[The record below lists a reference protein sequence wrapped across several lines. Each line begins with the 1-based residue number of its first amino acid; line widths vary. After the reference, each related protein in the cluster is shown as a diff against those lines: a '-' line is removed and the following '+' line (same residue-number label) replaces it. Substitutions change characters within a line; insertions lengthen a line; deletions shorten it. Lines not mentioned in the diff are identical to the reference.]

1 MIAAPASR
9 TVMRVLLVDDHEIVR
24 AGLKRLLSESG
35 AIELVAEA
43 SSGEQ
48 AYRDFGLK
56 KPDVVIMDLAMPGMG
71 GIEAT
76 RRMLAREPAARVL
89 ILSMHEEAIFAVRAM
104 QAGAKGFITKRC
116 APEMLLA
123 AVDTVARGEV
133 FLEPN
138 LAKQIAVAGI
148 AGGNDPMMGL
158 TEREFQVFLMLAQ
171 GHTVFQISK
180 TLLLSDKTISTYQTR
195 ILRKLKVQNS
205 AELARLAIRGGL
217 VHP

>member
-9 TVMRVLLVDDHEIVR
+9 TVIRVLLVDDHEIVR

-89 ILSMHEEAIFAVRAM
+89 ILSMHEEVIFAVRAL

-116 APEMLLA
+116 APEMLRA

-158 TEREFQVFLMLAQ
+158 TEREFEVFLMLAQ

-217 VHP
+217 IHP